1 MTKPACNCVTISES
15 VVTTPTNFIQSKSK
29 GSKVSLVDERRGNRS
44 SAQTEDAHAT
54 PRSPELLA
62 NLTSCSGRIIGE
74 NISELKEKNLD
85 SPLPAKEQTNLAKD
99 RVPSIRSRF
108 PRLRE
113 LLTKAPRK
121 TEGHRH
127 VVQLPQCPV
136 SGVCLYLDA
145 TNCLVD
151 AGSLSH
157 LNEEKST
164 K

>member
-1 MTKPACNCVTISES
+1 MLL
-15 VVTTPTNFIQSKSK
+15 VVRPKDEKGVWSK
-29 GSKVSLVDERRGNRS
+29 GR
-44 SAQTEDAHAT
+44 T
-54 PRSPELLA
+54 
-62 NLTSCSGRIIGE
+62 
-74 NISELKEKNLD
+74 
-85 SPLPAKEQTNLAKD
+85 LAKGY
-99 RVPSIRSRF
+99 RF

-145 TNCLVD
+145 TICLVD